1 MGAFKKSLSYFTK
14 GELALWGGSAVLVL
28 GAFFWFDRENPLI
41 LAASLLG
48 VTSLLFSAKG
58 NPFGQVLMVVF
69 SLLYGYI
76 SWGFAYYGEMLT
88 YVGMTAPMSLYALIS
103 WLKNP
108 YGGRRSQ
115 VKIRRLACREV
126 LVMALLALLV
136 TMVFYFILAWFST
149 RNLLPSTLSVSTSFL
164 SVYLTARRSPYFA
177 LCYAAND
184 LVLVLLWSLAAL
196 ENKAYLSTAAC
207 FAVFLLNDS
216 YTFVNWRRMQARQ
229 EQEAGK

>member
-14 GELALWGGSAVLVL
+14 GELTLWGGSAALVL

-48 VTSLLFSAKG
+48 ITSLLFSAKG

-76 SWGFAYYGEMLT
+76 SWGFVYYGEMLT
-88 YVGMTAPMSLYALIS
+88 YVGMTAPMSLYALVS
-103 WLKNP
+103 WLKKP

-115 VKIRRLACREV
+115 VKIRRLACREA

-149 RNLLPSTLSVSTSFL
+149 RNLLPSTLSVATSFL
-164 SVYLTARRSPYFA
+164 AVYLTARRSPYFA

-184 LVLVLLWSLAAL
+184 LVLILLWSLAAL

>member
-14 GELALWGGSAVLVL
+14 GELALWGGSAALVL

-48 VTSLLFSAKG
+48 TTSLLFSAKG
-58 NPFGQVLMVVF
+58 NPFGQVLMVMF

-88 YVGMTAPMSLYALIS
+88 YVGMTAPMSLYALVS

-136 TMVFYFILAWFST
+136 TMVFYFILAWFSQ
-149 RNLLPSTLSVSTSFL
+149 
-164 SVYLTARRSPYFA
+164 
-177 LCYAAND
+177 AAP
-184 LVLVLLWSLAAL
+184 
-196 ENKAYLSTAAC
+196 AC
-207 FAVFLLNDS
+207 PGS
-216 YTFVNWRRMQARQ
+216 
-229 EQEAGK
+229 